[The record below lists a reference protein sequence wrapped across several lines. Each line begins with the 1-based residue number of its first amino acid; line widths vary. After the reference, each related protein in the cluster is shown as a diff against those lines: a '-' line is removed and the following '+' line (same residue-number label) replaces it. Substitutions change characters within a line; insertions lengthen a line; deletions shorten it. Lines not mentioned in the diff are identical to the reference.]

1 MNDTIRVELNSKSFL
16 DPYSTLLKFRLWV
29 DPDKMP
35 YFFTQALDT
44 SAHSLISEFRV
55 YSNGALIE
63 DNQAYDTIASIL
75 HDLNFS
81 AQYRLSRAYEGHGHS
96 KFSTISMAEPFKA
109 NVLSTPVNNS
119 NEDYKHVNSY
129 DPLYGTCIL
138 SAEADLNDP
147 FLVQYN

>member
-1 MNDTIRVELNSKSFL
+1 
-16 DPYSTLLKFRLWV
+16 
-29 DPDKMP
+29 MP

-96 KFSTISMAEPFKA
+96 KFATISMAEPFKA
-109 NVLSTPVNNS
+109 NVLSTPVNVS
-119 NEDYKHVNSY
+119 N
-129 DPLYGTCIL
+129 
-138 SAEADLNDP
+138 
-147 FLVQYN
+147 